1 MQPRWPPASRWQQST
16 ATSRYC
22 SARAHA
28 MLALVACVASLGR
41 SPRRLPPHRT
51 RSSYERAP
59 STMTVTA
66 AASTRRLR
74 LASAFRLSVSFD
86 GGSGSA
92 PGTSPTRAWTR
103 TARWPASPLGVRAR
117 RRRPQDRLRFAGR
130 GKGRA
135 RTPRA
140 RRWRGAGA
148 AGAQHGGHRARR
160 HHHEGLGLE
169 DRAGGQ
175 RAAAMPRERRLT
187 PAVHL
192 GSCRRLLRVRRVGVA
207 VRPGSKE
214 ASCTA

>member
-117 RRRPQDRLRFAGR
+117 RRRPQDRLRLAGR
-130 GKGRA
+130 GEGRA
-135 RTPRA
+135 KTPRA
-140 RRWRGAGA
+140 RRWRALAPPARSTEATGHAGITMK
-148 AGAQHGGHRARR
+148 QSRARR
-160 HHHEGLGLE
+160 PGRGPTGGG
-169 DRAGGQ
+169 RA
-175 RAAAMPRERRLT
+175 
-187 PAVHL
+187 
-192 GSCRRLLRVRRVGVA
+192 S
-207 VRPGSKE
+207 
-214 ASCTA
+214 